1 MVDSSI
7 RKGID
12 TFDALGPMFTMIGAA
27 PEWAT
32 LAAAGE
38 GYRTVSNSLGDAA
51 MASGILDEPTRV
63 PRVAEPMT
71 RMSPPPKHSRVIEVR
86 CTEVLRKQ

>member
-12 TFDALGPMFTMIGAA
+12 TFEALGPIFTMIGAA

-51 MASGILDEPTRV
+51 KASGILDEPRKI
-63 PRVAEPMT
+63 PRVAEPM
-71 RMSPPPKHSRVIEVR
+71 RVAPPPKNKGNILYS
-86 CTEVLRKQ
+86 